1 MQRSD
6 PEDAN
11 LRWQAFLIDGFEDWL
26 PAATIAATSYTKS
39 NPRQILRAMIS
50 DFYYPD
56 GVEQTTDE
64 ISAFVEGY
72 AMRVNAIVRDPK
84 TGEILG
90 RMRDLHAAKTGKKVK
105 PPVPVIDKVRAR
117 KAAQRKAREPKPA

>member
-26 PAATIAATSYTKS
+26 PAATIAASSYTKS
-39 NPRQILRAMIS
+39 NPRQILSAMIS

-56 GVEQTTDE
+56 GVEQTTDQ
-64 ISAFVEGY
+64 ISAFVEGF

-84 TGEILG
+84 TGEVLG
-90 RMRDLHAAKTGKKVK
+90 PMRDLQDAKNGKKVK
-105 PPVPVIDKVRAR
+105 PPIPVIDNVRAR
-117 KAAQRKAREPKPA
+117 KAAQRKSREPKPA